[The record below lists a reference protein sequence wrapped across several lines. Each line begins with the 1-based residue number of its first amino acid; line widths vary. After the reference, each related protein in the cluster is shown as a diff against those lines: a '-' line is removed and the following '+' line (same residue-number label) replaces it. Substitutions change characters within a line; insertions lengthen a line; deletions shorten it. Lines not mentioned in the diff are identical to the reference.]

1 MSVYSTQAPTLD
13 NTLGA
18 VFLGVV
24 VSCILFGVSAL
35 QVYYYYHYYPND
47 SSLHKLSVALLWVL
61 DITHLSLSIA
71 AAYHYGVSGFG
82 RQEGLGMIIW
92 PVKLQIL
99 INVVIV
105 LLVQSLYA
113 YRVWLLSGYHHGVL
127 GYLVRVGHRR
137 GLFSVVLARLLS
149 LSLFFESES
158 DITIFTAIG
167 IVLSY
172 ETYVHF
178 PSSISSLFNFP
189 IPLACML
196 THTARYT
203 ISTWIQAARVAWA
216 VEASFAASTA
226 IDMII
231 SVAMCYYLRKSM
243 GGERVLNSRISGLM
257 QYSLSCGVFT
267 SACSLSCLFTFILM
281 PNNLVFLA
289 LSYLLTRLY
298 VNSFLAM
305 MNARD
310 RGLRRSSSTLALSP
324 SHSIPIS
331 SVAFMQNAFATSPS
345 RFTSDLESLP
355 TIRPYSTDKYAWVD
369 VPVPELSL
377 SSVGTYTPR
386 MTPAPVRH
394 STQHASVRV
403 L

>member
-1 MSVYSTQAPTLD
+1 MRPHFFTAKDPFPPFYMSVYSTQAQTLD

-47 SSLHKLSVALLWVL
+47 SLLHKLSVALLWVL
-61 DITHLSLSIA
+61 DVTHLSLSIA

-82 RQEGLGMIIW
+82 RQEGLGMVIW
-92 PVKLQIL
+92 SVQLQIL

-127 GYLVRVGHRR
+127 GYLVAG
-137 GLFSVVLARLLS
+137 VVLGG
-149 LSLFFESES
+149 F
-158 DITIFTAIG
+158 AIG

-172 ETYVHF
+172 ETY
-178 PSSISSLFNFP
+178 
-189 IPLACML
+189 
-196 THTARYT
+196 T
-203 ISTWIQAARVAWA
+203 ISTWSQAARIAWA

-243 GGERVLNSRISGLM
+243 GRERVLNSRISGLM

-310 RGLRRSSSTLALSP
+310 RGLRRSSTLALSP

-331 SVAFMQNAFATSPS
+331 SVTFMQNAFVTSPS

-377 SSVGTYTPR
+377 SSVSTYTPR

-394 STQHASVRV
+394 STQHAAARV